1 MSWPYDPSPPHITP
15 EMLLADRCK
24 REGITPASL
33 ALPPVLVATFQ
44 GASYQH
50 LAARTG
56 VTPPAA
62 RQDGTAVV
70 GGTAIG
76 KTPDEGC
83 PIAVVRLPA
92 GAPTA
97 TLVLEGAFV
106 RGVQTALVVGSA
118 GSIRASLPLGSTV
131 VVTDAVR
138 EEGTSYH
145 YLPAGV
151 PTCADA
157 EISDLLMQSAA
168 ACGANPV
175 RGPTWT
181 TDAPFRETAG
191 AIARHQAAGVAVV
204 EMEAAAIFAVAQVRG
219 VRAGVL
225 VAVSDELFVPWR
237 PGFHDETYLTAL
249 TRGIDAAL
257 LAAEQLA
264 RSSPPSAHS
273 RLGAAVLSAAAYR
286 STAGG

>member
-1 MSWPYDPSPPHITP
+1 MPWPYDPSPPHITP

-24 REGITPASL
+24 REGVTPESL

-44 GASYQH
+44 GESYRH
-50 LAARTG
+50 LAACTG
-56 VTPPAA
+56 VTPPPA

-76 KTPDEGC
+76 KTPDGGH

-97 TLVLEGAFV
+97 VVVLESAFV
-106 RGVQTALVVGSA
+106 CGVQTVLVVGSA
-118 GSIRASLPLGSTV
+118 GSLRSGLPLGSTV

-157 EISDLLMQSAA
+157 EISGLLLQSAA

-175 RGPTWT
+175 RGSTWT

-191 AIARHQAAGVAVV
+191 AIKRHQEAGVAVV

-219 VRAGVL
+219 VRAGLL

-264 RSSPPSAHS
+264 QSSLPSAD
-273 RLGAAVLSAAAYR
+273 R
-286 STAGG
+286 

>member
-1 MSWPYDPSPPHITP
+1 MPWPYDPSPPHITP

-24 REGITPASL
+24 REGVTPEAL

-44 GASYQH
+44 GASYRH
-50 LAARTG
+50 LAARTR
-56 VTPPAA
+56 VTPPPV

-76 KTPDEGC
+76 KTPDAGH

-97 TLVLEGAFV
+97 AVVLESAFV
-106 RGVQTALVVGSA
+106 RGVQTVLVVGSA
-118 GSIRASLPLGSTV
+118 GSLRASLPLGSTV

-151 PTCADA
+151 PTFANA
-157 EISDLLMQSAA
+157 EISALLLQSAA
-168 ACGANPV
+168 ACGAKPV

-191 AIARHQAAGVAVV
+191 AIKRHQDAGVAVV

-219 VRAGVL
+219 VRAGLL

-237 PGFHDETYLTAL
+237 PGFHDEPYLTAL

-264 RSSPPSAHS
+264 QSSLPSAD
-273 RLGAAVLSAAAYR
+273 R
-286 STAGG
+286 

>member
-1 MSWPYDPSPPHITP
+1 MPWPYDPSPPHITP

-24 REGITPASL
+24 REGVTPESL

-44 GASYQH
+44 GTSYRH

-56 VTPPAA
+56 VTPPPA

-76 KTPDEGC
+76 KTPDGGH

-97 TLVLEGAFV
+97 VVVLESAFV
-106 RGVQTALVVGSA
+106 RGVQTVLVVGSA
-118 GSIRASLPLGSTV
+118 GSLRASLPLGSTV

-157 EISDLLMQSAA
+157 EISDLSATKR
-168 ACGANPV
+168 GSV
-175 RGPTWT
+175 R
-181 TDAPFRETAG
+181 RQAG
-191 AIARHQAAGVAVV
+191 ARTNVDH
-204 EMEAAAIFAVAQVRG
+204 
-219 VRAGVL
+219 
-225 VAVSDELFVPWR
+225 
-237 PGFHDETYLTAL
+237 
-249 TRGIDAAL
+249 
-257 LAAEQLA
+257 
-264 RSSPPSAHS
+264 
-273 RLGAAVLSAAAYR
+273 
-286 STAGG
+286 

>member
-1 MSWPYDPSPPHITP
+1 MPWPYDPSPPHITP

-24 REGITPASL
+24 REGGTPESL

-44 GASYQH
+44 GASYRH

-56 VTPPAA
+56 VTPPPA

-76 KTPDEGC
+76 KTPDAGH

-92 GAPTA
+92 DPTTRTVRTPRTNALSSTTTAVGAP
-97 TLVLEGAFV
+97 
-106 RGVQTALVVGSA
+106 A
-118 GSIRASLPLGSTV
+118 GSLRSGLALGSTV

-157 EISDLLMQSAA
+157 EISDLLLQSAA
-168 ACGANPV
+168 VCGAKPV
-175 RGPTWT
+175 CGPTWT

-191 AIARHQAAGVAVV
+191 AIKRHQEAGVAVV

-237 PGFHDETYLTAL
+237 PGFHDEAYLTAL

-264 RSSPPSAHS
+264 HPSPPSAQC
-273 RLGAAVLSAAAYR
+273 
-286 STAGG
+286 

>member
-1 MSWPYDPSPPHITP
+1 MPWPYDPSPPHITP

-24 REGITPASL
+24 REEVTPESL

-56 VTPPAA
+56 VTPPPA
-62 RQDGTAVV
+62 RHDGTAVAGSV
-70 GGTAIG
+70 VIG
-76 KTPDEGC
+76 KTPDKGH

-97 TLVLEGAFV
+97 VLVLESAFV
-106 RGVQTALVVGSA
+106 RGVRTVLVVGSA
-118 GSIRASLPLGSTV
+118 GSLRDSLPLGSTV

-145 YLPAGV
+145 YLPAGA
-151 PTCADA
+151 PTCADP
-157 EISDLLMQSAA
+157 EISARLLHSAA

-191 AIARHQAAGVAVV
+191 AIERHQAAGVAVV

-219 VRAGVL
+219 VRAGLL

-237 PGFHDETYLTAL
+237 PGFHDEPYLTAL

-264 RSSPPSAHS
+264 QSSPPSAD
-273 RLGAAVLSAAAYR
+273 R
-286 STAGG
+286 

>member
-1 MSWPYDPSPPHITP
+1 MPWPYDPSPPHITP
-15 EMLLADRCK
+15 EMLLADRCQ
-24 REGITPASL
+24 REGVTPEAL

-44 GASYQH
+44 GASYRH
-50 LAARTG
+50 LAARTR
-56 VTPPAA
+56 VTPPPA

-76 KTPDEGC
+76 KTPDGGY

-97 TLVLEGAFV
+97 VVVLESAFV
-106 RGVQTALVVGSA
+106 RGVQTVLVVGSA
-118 GSIRASLPLGSTV
+118 GSLRASLPLGSTV

-151 PTCADA
+151 PTCANA
-157 EISDLLMQSAA
+157 EISDLLLQSAA
-168 ACGANPV
+168 ACGAKPV

-191 AIARHQAAGVAVV
+191 AIKRHQDAGVAVV

-219 VRAGVL
+219 VRAGLL

-237 PGFHDETYLTAL
+237 PGFHDEPYLTAL

-264 RSSPPSAHS
+264 QSSLPSAD
-273 RLGAAVLSAAAYR
+273 R
-286 STAGG
+286 